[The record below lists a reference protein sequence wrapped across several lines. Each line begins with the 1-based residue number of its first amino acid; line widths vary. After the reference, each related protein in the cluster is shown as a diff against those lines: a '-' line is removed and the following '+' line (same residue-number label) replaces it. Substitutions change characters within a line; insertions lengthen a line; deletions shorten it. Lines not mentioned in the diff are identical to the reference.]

1 MTAPTHLPRIRDLS
15 DLPHEGLPL
24 RGEPE
29 NQYFLRLATEF
40 RRRERSE
47 RRRRMLAWLLG
58 QERTDGRRAE
68 GGQQARSGR
77 ALG

>member
-1 MTAPTHLPRIRDLS
+1 MTAPIHLPRFRDLS
-15 DLPHEGLPL
+15 HLPHEGLPL

-29 NQYFLRLATEF
+29 NQYFMRLATEF

-47 RRRRMLAWLLG
+47 RRRRVLAWLLG
-58 QERTDGRRAE
+58 HERTDARRAE
-68 GGQQARSGR
+68 GGQAARSGR